1 MKKVALLALLAG
13 LIAGS
18 VFSGDTAQVKD
29 QSAQKQEQMDKEK
42 PKDQPQEAPR
52 EPEIQTKQS
61 GVRYQDLVVGTG
73 KEAVRG
79 MKVDCHYTLWLA
91 TDSTGT
97 VKGKKV
103 DSSHDRNKSFQ
114 CTLGQGLIEG
124 WSDGM
129 TGMKEGGAR
138 RLFVPW
144 KLGYPGGAGRD
155 IPPKTNLIFEI
166 EFLKAL

>member
-1 MKKVALLALLAG
+1 MKKLALLALLIG

-18 VFSGDTAQVKD
+18 VFSSDTAQVKD
-29 QSAQKQEQMDKEK
+29 QAAQKQEQMDKEK
-42 PKDQPQEAPR
+42 PKEQPK

-61 GVRYQDLVVGTG
+61 GVRYQDLVVGKG
-73 KEAVRG
+73 KEAIRG

-91 TDSTGT
+91 ADSTGT
-97 VKGKKV
+97 QKGKKI

-129 TGMKEGGAR
+129 IGMKEGGSR
-138 RLFVPW
+138 RLFIPW
-144 KLGYPGGAGRD
+144 KLGYPNGAGNA

-166 EFLKAL
+166 EFLSAM